1 MKKLFLCF
9 LLLPLSAF
17 AAGGGVMQ
25 TAELLNANAPANTTC
40 VRNAFVNALYE
51 NADKIDE
58 DAPESAVKQWIYDTI
73 QSAETLG
80 DVLTCPEIMDADE
93 NETIRFLP
101 IQYTFPNGREIIV
114 NYETQAHVLEQ
125 RFMLAT
131 KTELPT
137 TDPNPAI
144 SEFDETAT
152 WTNTEPAWY
161 GIMVVQSD
169 ALRDMV
175 GPDKN
180 NTVSMEYIIDNI
192 GNLYPRDTDGVCST
206 RSGMTAKLRNSMIHK
221 VMHEH
226 TAKHDDDN
234 NNYYIAG
241 DINLRW
247 ISFAEIAL
255 DIALTVVSFGGFAA
269 AEGAVKMARATKI
282 IGKIGKNMKTLTK
295 IENVQKYIRE
305 SLKIARLTK
314 EIDNMNDMTK
324 TIKTIDKLEKALA
337 KLPKG
342 SAKYEKIAKQL
353 DAARKLKADNMWK
366 FGQTGSTTVK
376 TMTRSQAKNLT
387 DIENRINKIESIDAS
402 RRTAKDADT
411 LKKLRQERNSILN
424 KVGTKDPSEI
434 ARLKQSALNGSIGT
448 IFTDIDITK
457 FDDLTKVKLEEIE
470 KTKKTMSD
478 MARADKNV
486 AEYVKQFDELKKVT
500 KYVRELKTF
509 KKARTGN
516 MVSRAWQ
523 GLKNTGK
530 SIKTANTG
538 GKMLDNAAKVAEQG
552 AKSINKLDKAH
563 IDDLTKSFKNI
574 SKLEK
579 DLERATK
586 GSEKY
591 QKLTKELTEAKK
603 LHTDKIAKLGK
614 VGENIK
620 SLKDLDALKDS
631 TRATKHSLRAGRAR
645 DWLFHS
651 TMRNA
656 GRVAKVGEELAA
668 LHFVLGILGDF
679 YDWTNTENDEFTNG
693 INMKPL
699 LLLSADDIEG
709 QDNIVNY
716 GMWLMWSG
724 DSAIPEDDDAA
735 YLQAMDF
742 AQKFYQDLVET
753 QESENHHACDVDIY
767 VVRPIIRNPGGE
779 SQSLYWLF
787 MNDIP
792 WSTAR

>member
-1 MKKLFLCF
+1 MHHLFRDREHKIKLKEKMNIIKPLLFL
-9 LLLPLSAF
+9 LPFSAF
-17 AAGGGVMQ
+17 AAGGGGVGQ
-25 TAELLNANAPANTTC
+25 TTTLLAANAPADTTC
-40 VRNAFVNALYE
+40 VRNAFVAALYD
-51 NADKIDE
+51 NADKISG

-80 DVLTCPEIMDADE
+80 TVLACPEIINADE
-93 NETIRFLP
+93 NDTIRFLP
-101 IQYTFPNGREIIV
+101 IEYKFPNGRQIIV
-114 NYETQAHVLEQ
+114 NYETQPKVLEQ

-137 TDPNPAI
+137 SDPNPEI

-152 WTNTEPAWY
+152 WTNTDPAWY
-161 GIMVVQSD
+161 GIMVVQSG
-169 ALRDMV
+169 ALRNFV

-180 NTVSMEYIIDNI
+180 NTVSMDYITDNI
-192 GNLYPRDTDGVCST
+192 GNLYPRDIDGMCST
-206 RSGMTAKLRNSMIHK
+206 RSGMTAKLRNSMVHN

-226 TAKHDDDN
+226 TAKHDDDD

-255 DIALTVVSFGGFAA
+255 DVALTVVSFGGFAIA
-269 AEGAVKMARATKI
+269 KGGANMTRVMRI
-282 IGKIGKNMKTLTK
+282 IGKISKNMKTLVK
-295 IENVQKYIRE
+295 LEQVQKYIRE

-314 EIDNMNDMTK
+314 EIDNMNDMAK
-324 TIKTIDKLEKALA
+324 TVRSIEKLEQALA
-337 KLPKG
+337 KTTKG
-342 SAKYEKIAKQL
+342 SKQYEKLTKQL
-353 DAARKLKADNMWK
+353 EAARKLKADNMWK
-366 FGQTGSTTVK
+366 LGQSGTTTAKTMTRGTTTAK

-387 DIENRINKIESIDAS
+387 DLERRIEKIESIDAGK
-402 RRTAKDADT
+402 RTAEDAKT
-411 LKKLRQERNSILN
+411 LKKLRQERNTILN

-434 ARLKQSALNGSIGT
+434 ARLKQTALNGSNGT
-448 IFTDIDITK
+448 IITDGAIATDVDITK
-457 FDDLTKVKLEEIE
+457 FDELTKVKLEEIE
-470 KTKKTMSD
+470 KTQKE
-478 MARADKNV
+478 MAEMAKNDKNV

-500 KYVRELKTF
+500 KYVKELKTF

-523 GLKNTGK
+523 AAKNTGK
-530 SIKTANTG
+530 SYKAANTG
-538 GKMLDNAAKVAEQG
+538 GKMLDNAAKVAQKGAKAAAKIEKELDTANKVARQG
-552 AKSINKLDKAH
+552 AKS
-563 IDDLTKSFKNI
+563 
-574 SKLEK
+574 
-579 DLERATK
+579 
-586 GSEKY
+586 
-591 QKLTKELTEAKK
+591 
-603 LHTDKIAKLGK
+603 
-614 VGENIK
+614 
-620 SLKDLDALKDS
+620 
-631 TRATKHSLRAGRAR
+631 GRAR

-656 GRVAKVGEELAA
+656 GRIAKIGEELAA

-679 YDWTNTENDEFTNG
+679 YDWTNTDTDEFTNG

-709 QDNIVNY
+709 QDNVVNY

-724 DSAIPEDDDAA
+724 DSASAEDDDAA

-753 QESENHHACDVDIY
+753 QESENRHACDVDIY
-767 VVRPIIRNPGGE
+767 VVRPIIRNPGRE
-779 SQSLYWLF
+779 SQALYWLF

-792 WSTAR
+792 WSTANAR

>member
-1 MKKLFLCF
+1 MKKMLFF
-9 LLLPLSAF
+9 FFLLPLSAF
-17 AAGGGVMQ
+17 AAGGGIEQ
-25 TAELLNANAPANTTC
+25 TANLLSANAPANTTC
-40 VRNAFVNALYE
+40 VRNAFANALYD

-58 DAPESAVKQWIYDTI
+58 TAPESAVKQWIYDTM

-80 DVLTCPEIMDADE
+80 AVLTCPEIIDADE

-101 IQYTFPNGREIIV
+101 IQYTFPNGREIVV
-114 NYETQAHVLEQ
+114 NYETQPKVLEQ

-137 TDPNPAI
+137 TDPNPAV

-161 GIMVVQSD
+161 GIMVVQSG
-169 ALRDMV
+169 ALCDMV

-180 NTVSMEYIIDNI
+180 NTVSMEYIDENID
-192 GNLYPRDTDGVCST
+192 NLYPRDMDGMCST
-206 RSGMTAKLRNSMIHK
+206 RSGMTAKMRDSMVHN

-226 TAKHDDDN
+226 TAKHDDDK

-255 DIALTVVSFGGFAA
+255 DIALTVVSFGATA
-269 AEGAVKMARATKI
+269 YAEGAVKMARATRV

-305 SLKIARLTK
+305 SLKVARLTK

-337 KLPKG
+337 KVPTG
-342 SAKYEKIAKQL
+342 SKKYEKLAKQL
-353 DAARKLKADNMWK
+353 EAARKLKADNMWK
-366 FGQTGSTTVK
+366 LGKTGEGVDK
-376 TMTRSQAKNLT
+376 VE
-387 DIENRINKIESIDAS
+387 DIEKFTKMIEENR
-402 RRTAKDADT
+402 
-411 LKKLRQERNSILN
+411 KL
-424 KVGTKDPSEI
+424 
-434 ARLKQSALNGSIGT
+434 IGET
-448 IFTDIDITK
+448 
-457 FDDLTKVKLEEIE
+457 E
-470 KTKKTMSD
+470 KTMSD

-500 KYVRELKTF
+500 KYVRELKTY

-538 GKMLDNAAKVAEQG
+538 GKMLDNATKVARQG
-552 AKSINKLDKAH
+552 AKS
-563 IDDLTKSFKNI
+563 
-574 SKLEK
+574 
-579 DLERATK
+579 
-586 GSEKY
+586 
-591 QKLTKELTEAKK
+591 
-603 LHTDKIAKLGK
+603 
-614 VGENIK
+614 
-620 SLKDLDALKDS
+620 
-631 TRATKHSLRAGRAR
+631 GRAR

-651 TMRNA
+651 TMRNI
-656 GRVAKVGEELAA
+656 GRVAKIGEGVAA

-679 YDWTNTENDEFTNG
+679 YDWANTSTDEFTNG
-693 INMKPL
+693 VNMKPL

-716 GMWLMWSG
+716 GMWLMWAG
-724 DSAIPEDDDAA
+724 DSSDAADDDAA

-742 AQKFYQDLVET
+742 AQKFYQDLTET
-753 QESENHHACDVDIY
+753 QESENRHACDVDIY
-767 VVRPIIRNPGGE
+767 VVRPIIRNPGRE

>member
-1 MKKLFLCF
+1 MYPRRNKNTLMLKHLFLF
-9 LLLPLSAF
+9 LLPLSAF
-17 AAGGGVMQ
+17 AAGGGVTQ

-58 DAPESAVKQWIYDTI
+58 AAPESAVKQWIYDTI

-114 NYETQAHVLEQ
+114 NYETQARVLEQ

-137 TDPNPAI
+137 TDPNPAV

-161 GIMVVQSD
+161 GIMVVQSGT
-169 ALRDMV
+169 LRDMV

-180 NTVSMEYIIDNI
+180 NTVSMDYINDNI
-192 GNLYPRDTDGVCST
+192 NKLYPRDMDGMCST
-206 RSGMTAKLRNSMIHK
+206 RSGMTAKMRDSMIHK
-221 VMHEH
+221 VMREH

-255 DIALTVVSFGGFAA
+255 DIALTVVSWGSYAA
-269 AEGAVKMARATKI
+269 ASWGAKLARAMKTL
-282 IGKIGKNMKTLTK
+282 GKIGKNMKTLTK

-342 SAKYEKIAKQL
+342 SAKYEKIAKEL

-366 FGQTGSTTVK
+366 LGKTGGGVDKVK
-376 TMTRSQAKNLT
+376 DLEKFEKMIA
-387 DIENRINKIESIDAS
+387 ENR
-402 RRTAKDADT
+402 
-411 LKKLRQERNSILN
+411 KL
-424 KVGTKDPSEI
+424 
-434 ARLKQSALNGSIGT
+434 IGET
-448 IFTDIDITK
+448 
-457 FDDLTKVKLEEIE
+457 E
-470 KTKKTMSD
+470 KTMSD

-538 GKMLDNAAKVAEQG
+538 GKMLDNAAKVARQG
-552 AKSINKLDKAH
+552 AKS
-563 IDDLTKSFKNI
+563 
-574 SKLEK
+574 
-579 DLERATK
+579 
-586 GSEKY
+586 
-591 QKLTKELTEAKK
+591 
-603 LHTDKIAKLGK
+603 
-614 VGENIK
+614 
-620 SLKDLDALKDS
+620 
-631 TRATKHSLRAGRAR
+631 GRAR

-656 GRVAKVGEELAA
+656 GRVAKIGEELAA

-724 DSAIPEDDDAA
+724 DSAVAEDDDAA

-753 QESENHHACDVDIY
+753 QESENRHACDVDIY
-767 VVRPIIRNPGGE
+767 VVRPIIRNPGGA

-787 MNDIP
+787 MNDVP
-792 WSTAR
+792 WSTTTR

>member
-1 MKKLFLCF
+1 MKKLFLFF

-17 AAGGGVMQ
+17 AAGGGGIGQ
-25 TAELLNANAPANTTC
+25 TATLLAANAPADTTC
-40 VRNAFVNALYE
+40 VRNAFVAALYD
-51 NADKIDE
+51 NADKIFG
-58 DAPESAVKQWIYDTI
+58 DAPESVVKQWIYDTI

-80 DVLTCPEIMDADE
+80 TVLACPEIINADE
-93 NETIRFLP
+93 TDTIRFLP
-101 IQYTFPNGREIIV
+101 IEYTFPNGRQIVV
-114 NYETQAHVLEQ
+114 NYETQPRVLEQ

-137 TDPNPAI
+137 SDPNPAV

-161 GIMVVQSD
+161 GIMIVQSG
-169 ALRDMV
+169 ALRNFV

-180 NTVSMEYIIDNI
+180 NTVSMDYIIDNI
-192 GNLYPRDTDGVCST
+192 GNLYPRDMDGMCST
-206 RSGMTAKLRNSMIHK
+206 RSGMTAKLRNSMVHN
-221 VMHEH
+221 VMREH

-255 DIALTVVSFGGFAA
+255 DVALTVVSFGGFAL
-269 AEGAVKMARATKI
+269 AEGGVKMARATRI
-282 IGKIGKNMKTLTK
+282 IGKISQNMKTLTK
-295 IENVQKYIRE
+295 IDRVQEYIRA
-305 SLKIARLTK
+305 SLKVARYTK
-314 EIDNMNDMTK
+314 EIDNMNDMAK
-324 TIKTIDKLEKALA
+324 TIRSIEKLEQALA
-337 KLPKG
+337 KTTKG
-342 SAKYEKIAKQL
+342 SKQYEKLAKQL
-353 DAARKLKADNMWK
+353 EAAKKLKADNMWK
-366 FGQTGSTTVK
+366 LGQSGTTTAK

-387 DIENRINKIESIDAS
+387 DLERRIEKIESIEAS
-402 RRTAKDADT
+402 KRTAEDAKT
-411 LKKLRQERNSILN
+411 LKKLRQERNTILN

-434 ARLKQSALNGSIGT
+434 ARLKQTALNGSNGT
-448 IFTDIDITK
+448 VITDIDITK
-457 FDDLTKVKLEEIE
+457 FDELKRLKLDEIE
-470 KTKKTMSD
+470 KTQKEMAEMAKT
-478 MARADKNV
+478 DKNV
-486 AEYVKQFDELKKVT
+486 AEYVKQFDQLKKVT
-500 KYVRELKTF
+500 KYVKELKTY

-523 GLKNTGK
+523 AAKNTGK

-538 GKMLDNAAKVAEQG
+538 GKMLDNAAKVAQKGAKAAAKIEKEFDTANKVARQG
-552 AKSINKLDKAH
+552 AKS
-563 IDDLTKSFKNI
+563 
-574 SKLEK
+574 
-579 DLERATK
+579 
-586 GSEKY
+586 
-591 QKLTKELTEAKK
+591 
-603 LHTDKIAKLGK
+603 
-614 VGENIK
+614 
-620 SLKDLDALKDS
+620 
-631 TRATKHSLRAGRAR
+631 GRAR

-656 GRVAKVGEELAA
+656 GRVAKIGEELAA

-679 YDWTNTENDEFTNG
+679 YDWTNTDTDEFTNG

-709 QDNIVNY
+709 QDNVVNY

-724 DSAIPEDDDAA
+724 DSANAEDDDAA

-753 QESENHHACDVDIY
+753 QESENRHACDVDIY
-767 VVRPIIRNPGGE
+767 VVRPIIRNPGRE
-779 SQSLYWLF
+779 SQALYWLF

-792 WSTAR
+792 WSTANAR

>member
-1 MKKLFLCF
+1 MAIEIYIFQCTYQPTTKRNVILQKNLNKFKVYKYIIVTKVQKLFLVF
-9 LLLPLSAF
+9 ISVSLSAF
-17 AAGGGVMQ
+17 AAGGGIEQ
-25 TAELLNANAPANTTC
+25 TADLLSANAPANTTC
-40 VRNAFVNALYE
+40 VRNAFMNALYE

-58 DAPESAVKQWIYDTI
+58 TAPESAVKQWIYDTI

-80 DVLTCPEIMDADE
+80 EVLACPEIIDADE

-101 IQYTFPNGREIIV
+101 IQYTFPNGREIVV
-114 NYETQAHVLEQ
+114 NYETQPKVLEQ

-137 TDPNPAI
+137 TDPNPAV

-161 GIMVVQSD
+161 GIMVVQSG

-221 VMHEH
+221 VMREH
-226 TAKHDDDN
+226 TAKHDDDK

-255 DIALTVVSFGGFAA
+255 DIALTVVSFGATA
-269 AEGAVKMARATKI
+269 YAEGAIKMARATRV

-295 IENVQKYIRE
+295 IENVQKYVRE
-305 SLKIARLTK
+305 SLKVARLTK

-337 KLPKG
+337 KATQG
-342 SAKYEKIAKQL
+342 SEKYEKIAKQL
-353 DAARKLKADNMWK
+353 EAARKLKADNMWK
-366 FGQTGSTTVK
+366 LGKAGAGVDKVEDLEKFEK
-376 TMTRSQAKNLT
+376 MIA
-387 DIENRINKIESIDAS
+387 ENR
-402 RRTAKDADT
+402 
-411 LKKLRQERNSILN
+411 KL
-424 KVGTKDPSEI
+424 
-434 ARLKQSALNGSIGT
+434 IGET
-448 IFTDIDITK
+448 
-457 FDDLTKVKLEEIE
+457 E
-470 KTKKTMSD
+470 KTMSE

-486 AEYVKQFDELKKVT
+486 AEYVKQFNELKKVK
-500 KYVRELKTF
+500 KYVAELKTY

-516 MVSRAWQ
+516 MVSRGWQ

-538 GKMLDNAAKVAEQG
+538 GKMLDNAVKVANQG
-552 AKSINKLDKAH
+552 AKTAAKA
-563 IDDLTKSFKNI
+563 
-574 SKLEK
+574 E
-579 DLERATK
+579 
-586 GSEKY
+586 
-591 QKLTKELTEAKK
+591 KELGIAARQGAK
-603 LHTDKIAKLGK
+603 
-614 VGENIK
+614 
-620 SLKDLDALKDS
+620 
-631 TRATKHSLRAGRAR
+631 AGRAR

-651 TMRNA
+651 TMRNI
-656 GRVAKVGEELAA
+656 GRVAKIGEGVAA

-716 GMWLMWSG
+716 GMWLMWAG
-724 DSAIPEDDDAA
+724 DSSVAEDDDAA

-742 AQKFYQDLVET
+742 AQKFYQDLTET
-753 QESENHHACDVDIY
+753 QEAENRHACDVDIY
-767 VVRPIIRNPGGE
+767 VVRPIIRNPGRE

>member
-1 MKKLFLCF
+1 MYPRRNKNTLMFKHLFFLFLLF
-9 LLLPLSAF
+9 PLSAF
-17 AAGGGVMQ
+17 AAGGGVTQ

-101 IQYTFPNGREIIV
+101 LQYTFPNGREIIV
-114 NYETQAHVLEQ
+114 NYETQPRVLEQ

-137 TDPNPAI
+137 TDPNPAV

-161 GIMVVQSD
+161 GIMVVQSG

-192 GNLYPRDTDGVCST
+192 GNLYPRDMDGMCST

-221 VMHEH
+221 VMREH

-247 ISFAEIAL
+247 VSFAEIAL
-255 DIALTVVSFGGFAA
+255 DIALTVVSWGSYAA
-269 AEGAVKMARATKI
+269 TSWGAKLARAMKTL
-282 IGKIGKNMKTLTK
+282 GKIGKNMKTLTK

-305 SLKIARLTK
+305 SLKVARLTK

-342 SAKYEKIAKQL
+342 SAKYEKIAKEL

-366 FGQTGSTTVK
+366 LGKTGGGVDKVK
-376 TMTRSQAKNLT
+376 DLEKFEKMIA
-387 DIENRINKIESIDAS
+387 ENR
-402 RRTAKDADT
+402 
-411 LKKLRQERNSILN
+411 KL
-424 KVGTKDPSEI
+424 
-434 ARLKQSALNGSIGT
+434 IGET
-448 IFTDIDITK
+448 
-457 FDDLTKVKLEEIE
+457 E
-470 KTKKTMSD
+470 KTMSD

-500 KYVRELKTF
+500 KYVRELKSF

-538 GKMLDNAAKVAEQG
+538 GKMLDNAAKVARQG
-552 AKSINKLDKAH
+552 AKS
-563 IDDLTKSFKNI
+563 
-574 SKLEK
+574 
-579 DLERATK
+579 
-586 GSEKY
+586 
-591 QKLTKELTEAKK
+591 
-603 LHTDKIAKLGK
+603 
-614 VGENIK
+614 
-620 SLKDLDALKDS
+620 
-631 TRATKHSLRAGRAR
+631 GRAR

-656 GRVAKVGEELAA
+656 GRVAKIGEELAA

-724 DSAIPEDDDAA
+724 DSAVAEDDDAA

-753 QESENHHACDVDIY
+753 QESENRHACDVDIY
-767 VVRPIIRNPGGE
+767 VVRPIIRNPGGA

-792 WSTAR
+792 WSTTTR

>member
-1 MKKLFLCF
+1 MFKHLFFLFLLF
-9 LLLPLSAF
+9 PLSAF
-17 AAGGGVMQ
+17 AAGGGVTQ

-101 IQYTFPNGREIIV
+101 LQYTFPNGREIIV
-114 NYETQAHVLEQ
+114 NYETQPRVLEQ

-137 TDPNPAI
+137 TDPNPAV

-161 GIMVVQSD
+161 GIMVVQSG

-192 GNLYPRDTDGVCST
+192 GNLYPRDMDGMCST

-221 VMHEH
+221 VMREH

-247 ISFAEIAL
+247 VSFAEIAL
-255 DIALTVVSFGGFAA
+255 DIALTVVSWGSYAA
-269 AEGAVKMARATKI
+269 TSWGAKLARAMKTL
-282 IGKIGKNMKTLTK
+282 GKIGKNMKTLTK

-305 SLKIARLTK
+305 SLKVARLTK

-342 SAKYEKIAKQL
+342 SAKYEKIAKEL

-366 FGQTGSTTVK
+366 LGKTGGGVDKVK
-376 TMTRSQAKNLT
+376 DLEKFEKMIA
-387 DIENRINKIESIDAS
+387 ENR
-402 RRTAKDADT
+402 
-411 LKKLRQERNSILN
+411 KL
-424 KVGTKDPSEI
+424 
-434 ARLKQSALNGSIGT
+434 IGET
-448 IFTDIDITK
+448 
-457 FDDLTKVKLEEIE
+457 E
-470 KTKKTMSD
+470 KTMSD

-500 KYVRELKTF
+500 KYVRELKSF

-538 GKMLDNAAKVAEQG
+538 GKMLDNAAKVARQG
-552 AKSINKLDKAH
+552 AKS
-563 IDDLTKSFKNI
+563 
-574 SKLEK
+574 
-579 DLERATK
+579 
-586 GSEKY
+586 
-591 QKLTKELTEAKK
+591 
-603 LHTDKIAKLGK
+603 
-614 VGENIK
+614 
-620 SLKDLDALKDS
+620 
-631 TRATKHSLRAGRAR
+631 GRAR

-656 GRVAKVGEELAA
+656 GRVAKIGEELAA

-724 DSAIPEDDDAA
+724 DSAVAEDDDAA

-753 QESENHHACDVDIY
+753 QESENRHACDVDIY
-767 VVRPIIRNPGGE
+767 VVRPIIRNPGGA

-792 WSTAR
+792 WSTTTR

>member
-1 MKKLFLCF
+1 MFKHLFF
-9 LLLPLSAF
+9 LFLLPLSAF
-17 AAGGGVMQ
+17 AAGGGIEQ
-25 TAELLNANAPANTTC
+25 TANLLSANAPANTTC

-114 NYETQAHVLEQ
+114 NYETQARVLEQ

-137 TDPNPAI
+137 TDPNPAV

-161 GIMVVQSD
+161 GIMVVQSG

-180 NTVSMEYIIDNI
+180 NTVSMKYIIDNI

-206 RSGMTAKLRNSMIHK
+206 RSGMTAKLRDSMIHK
-221 VMHEH
+221 VMREH

-269 AEGAVKMARATKI
+269 AEGAIKTARATKI

-337 KLPKG
+337 KLPKD

-353 DAARKLKADNMWK
+353 EAARKLKADNMWK
-366 FGQTGSTTVK
+366 LGRAGDGVDKIEDTEKFTK
-376 TMTRSQAKNLT
+376 MIA
-387 DIENRINKIESIDAS
+387 ENR
-402 RRTAKDADT
+402 
-411 LKKLRQERNSILN
+411 KL
-424 KVGTKDPSEI
+424 
-434 ARLKQSALNGSIGT
+434 IGET
-448 IFTDIDITK
+448 
-457 FDDLTKVKLEEIE
+457 E
-470 KTKKTMSD
+470 KTMSD

-486 AEYVKQFDELKKVT
+486 AEYVKQFDELKKVA
-500 KYVRELKTF
+500 KYVRELKSF

-538 GKMLDNAAKVAEQG
+538 GKMLDNAAKVARQG
-552 AKSINKLDKAH
+552 AKS
-563 IDDLTKSFKNI
+563 
-574 SKLEK
+574 
-579 DLERATK
+579 
-586 GSEKY
+586 
-591 QKLTKELTEAKK
+591 
-603 LHTDKIAKLGK
+603 
-614 VGENIK
+614 
-620 SLKDLDALKDS
+620 
-631 TRATKHSLRAGRAR
+631 GRAR

-656 GRVAKVGEELAA
+656 GRVAKIGEELAA

-753 QESENHHACDVDIY
+753 QESENRHACDVDIY

>member
-1 MKKLFLCF
+1 MKNLFF
-9 LLLPLSAF
+9 LFLLPLSAF
-17 AAGGGVMQ
+17 AAGGGVTQ
-25 TAELLNANAPANTTC
+25 TANLLSANAPANTTC
-40 VRNAFVNALYE
+40 VRNAFMNALYE

-114 NYETQAHVLEQ
+114 NYETQPRVLEQ

-161 GIMVVQSD
+161 GIMVVQSG

-180 NTVSMEYIIDNI
+180 NTVSMKYIIDNI

-221 VMHEH
+221 VMREH

-241 DINLRW
+241 DIKLRW

-269 AEGAVKMARATKI
+269 AEGAIKTARATKI

-314 EIDNMNDMTK
+314 EIDNMNDMAK

-353 DAARKLKADNMWK
+353 EAARKLKADNMWK
-366 FGQTGSTTVK
+366 LGRAGDGV
-376 TMTRSQAKNLT
+376 
-387 DIENRINKIESIDAS
+387 NKIE
-402 RRTAKDADT
+402 DT
-411 LKKLRQERNSILN
+411 EKFEKMIAENRKL
-424 KVGTKDPSEI
+424 
-434 ARLKQSALNGSIGT
+434 IGET
-448 IFTDIDITK
+448 
-457 FDDLTKVKLEEIE
+457 E
-470 KTKKTMSD
+470 KTMSD

-538 GKMLDNAAKVAEQG
+538 GKMLDNAAKVARQG
-552 AKSINKLDKAH
+552 AKS
-563 IDDLTKSFKNI
+563 
-574 SKLEK
+574 
-579 DLERATK
+579 
-586 GSEKY
+586 
-591 QKLTKELTEAKK
+591 
-603 LHTDKIAKLGK
+603 
-614 VGENIK
+614 
-620 SLKDLDALKDS
+620 
-631 TRATKHSLRAGRAR
+631 GRAR

-656 GRVAKVGEELAA
+656 GRVAKIGEELAA

-724 DSAIPEDDDAA
+724 DSAVAEDDDAA

-753 QESENHHACDVDIY
+753 QESENRHACNVDIY
-767 VVRPIIRNPGGE
+767 VVRPIIRNPGGA

-792 WSTAR
+792 WSTTR

>member
-1 MKKLFLCF
+1 MNILKSFF
-9 LLLPLSAF
+9 FFLLPLSAF
-17 AAGGGVMQ
+17 AAGGGVTQ
-25 TAELLNANAPANTTC
+25 TTELLNANAPANTTC

-58 DAPESAVKQWIYDTI
+58 NAPESAVKQWIYDTI

-80 DVLTCPEIMDADE
+80 EVLACPEIIDADE

-101 IQYTFPNGREIIV
+101 IQYTFPNGREIVV
-114 NYETQAHVLEQ
+114 NYETQPKVLEQ

-137 TDPNPAI
+137 TDPNPEI

-161 GIMVVQSD
+161 GIMVVQSG
-169 ALRDMV
+169 ALDNFV

-180 NTVSMEYIIDNI
+180 NTVSMEYIDKNI
-192 GNLYPRDTDGVCST
+192 NALYPRDMDGMCST
-206 RSGMTAKLRNSMIHK
+206 RSGMTAKMRESMVHR

-226 TAKHDDDN
+226 TAKHDDDK

-255 DIALTVVSFGGFAA
+255 DIALTVVSFGATA
-269 AEGAVKMARATKI
+269 YAEGAVKMARATKI
-282 IGKIGKNMKTLTK
+282 IGKIGKNMKALTK

-305 SLKIARLTK
+305 SLKVARLTK
-314 EIDNMNDMTK
+314 EIDNMNDMAK
-324 TIKTIDKLEKALA
+324 TIRTIDNLEKALA
-337 KLPKG
+337 KTTKG
-342 SAKYEKIAKQL
+342 SAKYEKLAKQL
-353 DAARKLKADNMWK
+353 DAARKLKANNMWK
-366 FGQTGSTTVK
+366 LGRAGDGVDKVEDLEKFEK
-376 TMTRSQAKNLT
+376 MIA
-387 DIENRINKIESIDAS
+387 ENR
-402 RRTAKDADT
+402 
-411 LKKLRQERNSILN
+411 KL
-424 KVGTKDPSEI
+424 
-434 ARLKQSALNGSIGT
+434 IGET
-448 IFTDIDITK
+448 
-457 FDDLTKVKLEEIE
+457 E
-470 KTKKTMSD
+470 KTMSD

-538 GKMLDNAAKVAEQG
+538 GKMLDNAAKVARQG
-552 AKSINKLDKAH
+552 AKS
-563 IDDLTKSFKNI
+563 
-574 SKLEK
+574 
-579 DLERATK
+579 
-586 GSEKY
+586 
-591 QKLTKELTEAKK
+591 
-603 LHTDKIAKLGK
+603 
-614 VGENIK
+614 
-620 SLKDLDALKDS
+620 
-631 TRATKHSLRAGRAR
+631 GRAR

-656 GRVAKVGEELAA
+656 GRVAKIGEEFAV

-724 DSAIPEDDDAA
+724 DSAVAEDDDAA

-753 QESENHHACDVDIY
+753 QESENRHACDVDIY
-767 VVRPIIRNPGGE
+767 VVRPIIRNPGRE

>member
-1 MKKLFLCF
+1 MKKLLFF
-9 LLLPLSAF
+9 FLLPLSAF
-17 AAGGGVMQ
+17 AAGGGVTQ

-114 NYETQAHVLEQ
+114 NYETQARVLEQ

-137 TDPNPAI
+137 TDPNPAV

-161 GIMVVQSD
+161 GIMVVQSG

-180 NTVSMEYIIDNI
+180 NTVSMKYIIDNI

-221 VMHEH
+221 VMREH

-269 AEGAVKMARATKI
+269 AEGAIKTARATKI

-353 DAARKLKADNMWK
+353 EAARKLKADNMWK
-366 FGQTGSTTVK
+366 LGRAGDGV
-376 TMTRSQAKNLT
+376 
-387 DIENRINKIESIDAS
+387 NKIE
-402 RRTAKDADT
+402 DT
-411 LKKLRQERNSILN
+411 EKF
-424 KVGTKDPSEI
+424 TKMI
-434 ARLKQSALNGSIGT
+434 AENRKA
-448 IFTDIDITK
+448 ITE
-457 FDDLTKVKLEEIE
+457 TE
-470 KTKKTMSD
+470 KTMSD

-500 KYVRELKTF
+500 KYVRELKSF

-530 SIKTANTG
+530 SIKTANAG
-538 GKMLDNAAKVAEQG
+538 GKMLDNAAKVADKGAKTAAKIEKELGGAARQG
-552 AKSINKLDKAH
+552 AKS
-563 IDDLTKSFKNI
+563 
-574 SKLEK
+574 
-579 DLERATK
+579 
-586 GSEKY
+586 
-591 QKLTKELTEAKK
+591 
-603 LHTDKIAKLGK
+603 
-614 VGENIK
+614 
-620 SLKDLDALKDS
+620 
-631 TRATKHSLRAGRAR
+631 GRAR

-656 GRVAKVGEELAA
+656 GRIAKVGEELAA

-709 QDNIVNY
+709 QDNTVNY

-724 DSAIPEDDDAA
+724 DSAVAEDDDAA

-753 QESENHHACDVDIY
+753 QESENRHACDVDIY

>member
-1 MKKLFLCF
+1 MKKLLFF
-9 LLLPLSAF
+9 FFLLPLSAF
-17 AAGGGVMQ
+17 AAGGGVTQ

-58 DAPESAVKQWIYDTI
+58 SAPESAVKQWIYDTI

-114 NYETQAHVLEQ
+114 NYETQAQVLEQ

-137 TDPNPAI
+137 TDPNPAV

-161 GIMVVQSD
+161 GIMVVQSG
-169 ALRDMV
+169 ALRNMV

-180 NTVSMEYIIDNI
+180 NTVSMDYIIDNI
-192 GNLYPRDTDGVCST
+192 GNLYPRDMDGMCST
-206 RSGMTAKLRNSMIHK
+206 RSGMTAKLRDSMIHK
-221 VMHEH
+221 VMREH

-255 DIALTVVSFGGFAA
+255 DIALTVVSWGSYAA
-269 AEGAVKMARATKI
+269 ASWGAKLARAMKTL
-282 IGKIGKNMKTLTK
+282 GKIGKNMKTLTK

-353 DAARKLKADNMWK
+353 EAARKLKADNMWK
-366 FGQTGSTTVK
+366 LGKTGGGVDKVK
-376 TMTRSQAKNLT
+376 DLEKFEKMIA
-387 DIENRINKIESIDAS
+387 ENR
-402 RRTAKDADT
+402 
-411 LKKLRQERNSILN
+411 KL
-424 KVGTKDPSEI
+424 
-434 ARLKQSALNGSIGT
+434 IGET
-448 IFTDIDITK
+448 
-457 FDDLTKVKLEEIE
+457 E
-470 KTKKTMSD
+470 KTMSD

-486 AEYVKQFDELKKVT
+486 AEYAKQFDELKKVT
-500 KYVRELKTF
+500 KYVRELKSF

-538 GKMLDNAAKVAEQG
+538 GKMLDNAAKVADKGAKTAAKIEKELGGAARQG
-552 AKSINKLDKAH
+552 AKS
-563 IDDLTKSFKNI
+563 
-574 SKLEK
+574 
-579 DLERATK
+579 
-586 GSEKY
+586 
-591 QKLTKELTEAKK
+591 
-603 LHTDKIAKLGK
+603 
-614 VGENIK
+614 
-620 SLKDLDALKDS
+620 
-631 TRATKHSLRAGRAR
+631 GRAR

-656 GRVAKVGEELAA
+656 GRVAKIGEELAA

-724 DSAIPEDDDAA
+724 DSAVAEDDDAA

-753 QESENHHACDVDIY
+753 QESENRHACDVDIY
-767 VVRPIIRNPGGE
+767 VVRPIIRNPDRE

-792 WSTAR
+792 WSTTTR

>member
-1 MKKLFLCF
+1 MKNLFF

-17 AAGGGVMQ
+17 AAGGGIEQ
-25 TAELLNANAPANTTC
+25 TADLLSANAPANTTC
-40 VRNAFVNALYE
+40 VRNAFANALYD

-58 DAPESAVKQWIYDTI
+58 TASESAVKQWIYDTI

-80 DVLTCPEIMDADE
+80 EVLACPEIIDADE

-101 IQYTFPNGREIIV
+101 IQYTFPNGREIVV
-114 NYETQAHVLEQ
+114 NYETQPKVLEQ

-137 TDPNPAI
+137 TDPNPAV

-161 GIMVVQSD
+161 GIMVVQSG
-169 ALRDMV
+169 ALDNFV

-180 NTVSMEYIIDNI
+180 NTVSMDYIIDNI
-192 GNLYPRDTDGVCST
+192 GNLYPRDMDGMCST
-206 RSGMTAKLRNSMIHK
+206 RSGMTAKLRGSMVHN

-226 TAKHDDDN
+226 TAKHDDDK

-255 DIALTVVSFGGFAA
+255 DVALTVVSFGATA
-269 AEGAVKMARATKI
+269 LAEGATKMARAMRI

-305 SLKIARLTK
+305 SLKVARMTK

-353 DAARKLKADNMWK
+353 EAARKLKADNMWK

-411 LKKLRQERNSILN
+411 LKKLRQERNTILN

-457 FDDLTKVKLEEIE
+457 FDDLTKAKLEEIE

-500 KYVRELKTF
+500 KYVRELKTY

-538 GKMLDNAAKVAEQG
+538 GKMLDNAAKVADKGAKTAAKIEKEFGGAARQG
-552 AKSINKLDKAH
+552 AKS
-563 IDDLTKSFKNI
+563 
-574 SKLEK
+574 
-579 DLERATK
+579 
-586 GSEKY
+586 
-591 QKLTKELTEAKK
+591 
-603 LHTDKIAKLGK
+603 
-614 VGENIK
+614 
-620 SLKDLDALKDS
+620 
-631 TRATKHSLRAGRAR
+631 GRAR

-651 TMRNA
+651 TMRNV
-656 GRVAKVGEELAA
+656 GRIAKVGEGVAA
-668 LHFVLGILGDF
+668 LHFVLGLLGDF
-679 YDWTNTENDEFTNG
+679 YDWTNTSTDEFTNG
-693 INMKPL
+693 VNMKPL

-716 GMWLMWSG
+716 GMWLMWTG
-724 DSAIPEDDDAA
+724 DSSVAEDDDAA

-742 AQKFYQDLVET
+742 AQKFYQDLTET
-753 QESENHHACDVDIY
+753 QESENRHACDVDIY
-767 VVRPIIRNPGGE
+767 VVRPIIRNPGRE

>member
-1 MKKLFLCF
+1 MIKLLF

-17 AAGGGVMQ
+17 AAGGGIEQ
-25 TAELLNANAPANTTC
+25 TADLLSANAPVNTTC

-58 DAPESAVKQWIYDTI
+58 TASESAVKQWIYDTI

-80 DVLTCPEIMDADE
+80 TVLTCPEIIDADE

-101 IQYTFPNGREIIV
+101 IAYTFPNGREIVV
-114 NYETQAHVLEQ
+114 NYETQPKVLEQ

-137 TDPNPAI
+137 TDPNPAV

-161 GIMVVQSD
+161 GIMVVQSG
-169 ALRDMV
+169 ALRNFV

-180 NTVSMEYIIDNI
+180 NTVSMDYIIDNI
-192 GNLYPRDTDGVCST
+192 GNLYPRDMDGMCST
-206 RSGMTAKLRNSMIHK
+206 RSGMTAKLRNSMVHN
-221 VMHEH
+221 VMREH

-255 DIALTVVSFGGFAA
+255 DIALTVVSFGATA
-269 AEGAVKMARATKI
+269 YAEGAVKMARAMRV
-282 IGKIGKNMKTLTK
+282 IGKIGKNMKTLARVDK
-295 IENVQKYIRE
+295 VKDYISASLRVAKY
-305 SLKIARLTK
+305 TT
-314 EIDNMNDMTK
+314 EIDNINDMRKYITN
-324 TIKTIDKLEKALA
+324 IDKLEKALA
-337 KLPKG
+337 KVPTG
-342 SAKYEKIAKQL
+342 SAKYEKLAKEL
-353 DAARKLKADNMWK
+353 EAAKKLKADNMWK
-366 FGQTGSTTVK
+366 FGQTGTNITK
-376 TMTRSQAKNLT
+376 TMTHSQAKRLT
-387 DIENRINKIESIDAS
+387 NIDRQIEKITSIDEG
-402 RRTAKDADT
+402 RRTAEDAQK
-411 LKKLRQERNSILN
+411 LKKLRQERNTILN

-434 ARLKQSALNGSIGT
+434 AQLQRAALNGTTPST
-448 IFTDIDITK
+448 AADIS
-457 FDDLTKVKLEEIE
+457 LTQLDELEKAGLKEIE
-470 KTKKTMSD
+470 ETRKTMSEMTKD
-478 MARADKNV
+478 SKEVR
-486 AEYVKQFDELKKVT
+486 EYVKQFDELKKVQ
-500 KYVRELKTF
+500 KYVREFKTY

-516 MVSRAWQ
+516 MVSRGWQ

-538 GKMLDNAAKVAEQG
+538 GKMLDNAAKVARQS
-552 AKSINKLDKAH
+552 AKS
-563 IDDLTKSFKNI
+563 
-574 SKLEK
+574 
-579 DLERATK
+579 
-586 GSEKY
+586 
-591 QKLTKELTEAKK
+591 
-603 LHTDKIAKLGK
+603 
-614 VGENIK
+614 
-620 SLKDLDALKDS
+620 
-631 TRATKHSLRAGRAR
+631 GRAR

-651 TMRNA
+651 TMRNI
-656 GRVAKVGEELAA
+656 GRVAKIGEGVAA
-668 LHFVLGILGDF
+668 LHFVLGLLGDF
-679 YDWTNTENDEFTNG
+679 YDWTNTSTDEFTNG

-709 QDNIVNY
+709 QDNVVNY
-716 GMWLMWSG
+716 GMWLMWAG
-724 DSAIPEDDDAA
+724 DSSDAADDDAA

-742 AQKFYQDLVET
+742 AQKFYQDLTET
-753 QESENHHACDVDIY
+753 QESENRHACDVDIY
-767 VVRPIIRNPGGE
+767 VVRPIIRNPGRE

>member
-1 MKKLFLCF
+1 MNILKSFF
-9 LLLPLSAF
+9 FFFLPLSAF
-17 AAGGGVMQ
+17 AAGGGIEQ
-25 TAELLNANAPANTTC
+25 TANLLSANAPANTTC
-40 VRNAFVNALYE
+40 VRNAFANALYE

-114 NYETQAHVLEQ
+114 NYETQAQVLEQ

-137 TDPNPAI
+137 TDPNPAV

-161 GIMVVQSD
+161 GIMVVQSG

-180 NTVSMEYIIDNI
+180 NTVSMDYINNNI
-192 GNLYPRDTDGVCST
+192 NKLYPRDMDGMCST
-206 RSGMTAKLRNSMIHK
+206 RSGMTAKMRDSMIHK
-221 VMHEH
+221 VMREH

-255 DIALTVVSFGGFAA
+255 DIALTVVSWGSYAA
-269 AEGAVKMARATKI
+269 ASWGAKLARAMKTL
-282 IGKIGKNMKTLTK
+282 GKIGKNMKTLTK

-342 SAKYEKIAKQL
+342 SAKYEKIAKEL
-353 DAARKLKADNMWK
+353 DAARKLKADNTWK
-366 FGQTGSTTVK
+366 LGKTGGGVDKVK
-376 TMTRSQAKNLT
+376 DLEKFEKMIA
-387 DIENRINKIESIDAS
+387 ENR
-402 RRTAKDADT
+402 
-411 LKKLRQERNSILN
+411 KL
-424 KVGTKDPSEI
+424 
-434 ARLKQSALNGSIGT
+434 IGET
-448 IFTDIDITK
+448 
-457 FDDLTKVKLEEIE
+457 E
-470 KTKKTMSD
+470 KTMSD

-538 GKMLDNAAKVAEQG
+538 GKMLDNAAKVADKG
-552 AKSINKLDKAH
+552 AKTAAKIEKELGGAARQG
-563 IDDLTKSFKNI
+563 TKS
-574 SKLEK
+574 
-579 DLERATK
+579 
-586 GSEKY
+586 
-591 QKLTKELTEAKK
+591 
-603 LHTDKIAKLGK
+603 
-614 VGENIK
+614 
-620 SLKDLDALKDS
+620 
-631 TRATKHSLRAGRAR
+631 GRVR

-656 GRVAKVGEELAA
+656 GRVAKIGEELAA

-753 QESENHHACDVDIY
+753 QESENRHACDVDIY

-787 MNDIP
+787 MNDVP

>member
-1 MKKLFLCF
+1 MKSHFFSFLF
-9 LLLPLSAF
+9 LLPLSAF
-17 AAGGGVMQ
+17 AAGGGVTQ
-25 TAELLNANAPANTTC
+25 TANLLSANAPANTTC

-58 DAPESAVKQWIYDTI
+58 DAPESTVKQWIYDTI

-114 NYETQAHVLEQ
+114 NYETQPRVLEQ

-137 TDPNPAI
+137 TDPNPAV

-161 GIMVVQSD
+161 GIMVVQSG

-206 RSGMTAKLRNSMIHK
+206 RSGMTAKLRDSMIHK

-255 DIALTVVSFGGFAA
+255 DIALTVVSFGGFAV
-269 AEGAVKMARATKI
+269 AEGAVKMSRAMRI

-314 EIDNMNDMTK
+314 EIDNMNDMAK

-342 SAKYEKIAKQL
+342 SAKYEKIAKEL

-366 FGQTGSTTVK
+366 LGKTGGGVDKVK
-376 TMTRSQAKNLT
+376 DLEKFEKMIA
-387 DIENRINKIESIDAS
+387 ENR
-402 RRTAKDADT
+402 
-411 LKKLRQERNSILN
+411 KL
-424 KVGTKDPSEI
+424 
-434 ARLKQSALNGSIGT
+434 IGET
-448 IFTDIDITK
+448 
-457 FDDLTKVKLEEIE
+457 E
-470 KTKKTMSD
+470 KTMSD

-538 GKMLDNAAKVAEQG
+538 GKMLDNAAKVARQG
-552 AKSINKLDKAH
+552 AKS
-563 IDDLTKSFKNI
+563 
-574 SKLEK
+574 
-579 DLERATK
+579 
-586 GSEKY
+586 
-591 QKLTKELTEAKK
+591 
-603 LHTDKIAKLGK
+603 
-614 VGENIK
+614 
-620 SLKDLDALKDS
+620 
-631 TRATKHSLRAGRAR
+631 GRAR

-656 GRVAKVGEELAA
+656 GRIAKVGEELAA

-724 DSAIPEDDDAA
+724 DSAVAEDDDAA

-753 QESENHHACDVDIY
+753 QESENRHACDVDIY
-767 VVRPIIRNPGGE
+767 VVRPIIRNPGRE

-792 WSTAR
+792 WSTTTR

>member
-1 MKKLFLCF
+1 MKKLFF
-9 LLLPLSAF
+9 LFLLPLSAF
-17 AAGGGVMQ
+17 AADGGVTQ
-25 TAELLNANAPANTTC
+25 TTELLNANAPANTTC

-114 NYETQAHVLEQ
+114 NYETQPKVLEQ

-137 TDPNPAI
+137 TDPNPAV

-161 GIMVVQSD
+161 GIMVVQSG

-180 NTVSMEYIIDNI
+180 NTVSMDYINDNI
-192 GNLYPRDTDGVCST
+192 NKLYPRDMDGMCST
-206 RSGMTAKLRNSMIHK
+206 RSGMTAKMRDSMIHK
-221 VMHEH
+221 VMREH

-255 DIALTVVSFGGFAA
+255 DIALTVVSWGSYAA
-269 AEGAVKMARATKI
+269 ASWGAKLARATRT

-314 EIDNMNDMTK
+314 EIDNMNDMAK
-324 TIKTIDKLEKALA
+324 TVRNIDKLEKALA

-342 SAKYEKIAKQL
+342 SAKYEKIAKEL

-366 FGQTGSTTVK
+366 LGKTGGGVDKVK
-376 TMTRSQAKNLT
+376 DLEKFEKMIA
-387 DIENRINKIESIDAS
+387 ENR
-402 RRTAKDADT
+402 
-411 LKKLRQERNSILN
+411 KL
-424 KVGTKDPSEI
+424 
-434 ARLKQSALNGSIGT
+434 IGET
-448 IFTDIDITK
+448 
-457 FDDLTKVKLEEIE
+457 E
-470 KTKKTMSD
+470 KTMSD
-478 MARADKNV
+478 MAHADKNV

-500 KYVRELKTF
+500 KYVRELKTY

-530 SIKTANTG
+530 SLKTANTG
-538 GKMLDNAAKVAEQG
+538 GKMLDNAAKVARQG
-552 AKSINKLDKAH
+552 AKS
-563 IDDLTKSFKNI
+563 
-574 SKLEK
+574 
-579 DLERATK
+579 
-586 GSEKY
+586 
-591 QKLTKELTEAKK
+591 
-603 LHTDKIAKLGK
+603 
-614 VGENIK
+614 
-620 SLKDLDALKDS
+620 
-631 TRATKHSLRAGRAR
+631 GRVR

-656 GRVAKVGEELAA
+656 GRIAKIGEELAA

-753 QESENHHACDVDIY
+753 QESENRHACDVDIY
-767 VVRPIIRNPGGE
+767 VVRPIIRNPGRE